1 MVLAGRE
8 KSAMEESASRITT
21 SGGRAEIVVGD
32 VRDPGSIQSLVAM
45 SGLEADVR
53 AGERLPDEV
62 LERAQEVL
70 SDIMIKPE
78 NFYNRERRH
87 SSLNYL
93 TPNEFE
99 DLHSPKTRPNS
110 HKPGLANG
118 VKGNWRREWDL
129 NPRWA
134 SPRRF
139 SRPVHSSALSSLR
152 GQP

>member
-1 MVLAGRE
+1 
-8 KSAMEESASRITT
+8 
-21 SGGRAEIVVGD
+21 
-32 VRDPGSIQSLVAM
+32 M

-99 DLHSPKTRPNS
+99 DLHLTQNQTQ
-110 HKPGLANG
+110 
-118 VKGNWRREWDL
+118 
-129 NPRWA
+129 
-134 SPRRF
+134 
-139 SRPVHSSALSSLR
+139 LS
-152 GQP
+152 